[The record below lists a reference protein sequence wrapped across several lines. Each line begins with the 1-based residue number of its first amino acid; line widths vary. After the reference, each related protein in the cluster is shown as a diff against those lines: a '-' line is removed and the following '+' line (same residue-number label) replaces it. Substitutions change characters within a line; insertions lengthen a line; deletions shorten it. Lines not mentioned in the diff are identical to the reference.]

1 MSHLASSRKL
11 RNVRRNPPR
20 LICSRCCARNQLLR
34 LEPVANDVGTLLAN
48 RWPARTSPQPHTNG
62 EQEQTKELIE
72 FGCVRSRV

>member
-48 RWPARTSPQPHTNG
+48 RWPARTSPHTNG